1 MNFYCC
7 VDGNVSPSTIH
18 SLLFCSAWTKLS
30 MYCGHHLWSVYSMAF
45 TVLGFFLNVSGV
57 IASCNVY
64 IVICS
69 NGKRTWMTLS
79 TYSAFSLSFKLYILF
94 NSILLFVCVE
104 VPISLCVSEGS
115 IGTCCFIANASQDI
129 WFLLVLHFKSEWH
142 IQSPC
147 TDSLIN
153 PCFMCFSCNFSPQIG
168 LC

>member
-18 SLLFCSAWTKLS
+18 THFTFLFCMDNYELS
-30 MYCGHHLWSVYSMAF
+30 MMYCGHQLWSVYSMAF

-69 NGKRTWMTLS
+69 NGKRTWMTFS

-94 NSILLFVCVE
+94 NFLFLCVE
-104 VPISLCVSEGS
+104 AQISSCVSEGS
-115 IGTCCFIANASQDI
+115 IVLRYMLLNCKCQPRLLFFTSAVFEIRMIYSKPLHWFIGK
-129 WFLLVLHFKSEWH
+129 FPFYVF
-142 IQSPC
+142 
-147 TDSLIN
+147 
-153 PCFMCFSCNFSPQIG
+153 
-168 LC
+168 